1 MVETRLSLFQV
12 VGICNQLEK
21 NDPTEFL
28 GWPLWADI
36 SGLSNIREAYIPFV
50 SHPLSQYL
58 DTQLASPA
66 ESYICPWLNFV
77 SGSNLQWPAGRHC
90 GSFPN
95 RALLDGHGLERIP
108 EIQEGR
114 KKSLEDS

>member
-1 MVETRLSLFQV
+1 MVETGLSLFQV
-12 VGICNQLEK
+12 VGICNQLEE

-28 GWPLWADI
+28 GWPL
-36 SGLSNIREAYIPFV
+36 SSTSEKLTSPFV
-50 SHPLSQYL
+50 SHPLSHYL
-58 DTQLASPA
+58 DTRLASPA
-66 ESYICPWLNFV
+66 ESCICPQLNFV
-77 SGSNLQWPAGRHC
+77 SGSNLQWPTGRHC

-114 KKSLEDS
+114 EKSLEDS